1 MIPNKTPASAY
12 RVRTLDRNDLNEK
25 GKIYIGKGETTTVDG
40 VTGVYDI
47 EAKNIIT
54 AINENATDKTIE
66 ANILSGKNGIASN
79 GDIKST
85 KHSIMVVDINGTP
98 LAKMD
103 GDGNIFAASF
113 KGNADS
119 ATEAIYATNAT
130 NATNAT
136 YATYATYASTDT
148 TKGTIE
154 ERLTNLGFKSG
165 SASPNN
171 LYRQGNYVYGRI
183 GITGATL
190 ALNATWFTLPKNFRP
205 KT

>member
-54 AINENATDKTIE
+54 AINENATDKFIE
-66 ANILSGKNGIASN
+66 ANILRGKNGIVSN

-85 KHSIMVVDINGTP
+85 KHSIMVVDTNGTP

-103 GDGNIFAASF
+103 SDGNIFAASF

-119 ATEAIYATNAT
+119 ATNAT

-136 YATYATYASTDT
+136 YAQYANTDT
-148 TKGTIE
+148 SKGTIE
-154 ERLTNLGFKSG
+154 ARLE
-165 SASPNN
+165 SAESTTSDFHRSYRNNFSQFSPDYNSIN
-171 LYRQGNYVYGRI
+171 IPLS
-183 GITGATL
+183 
-190 ALNATWFTLPKNFRP
+190 
-205 KT
+205 